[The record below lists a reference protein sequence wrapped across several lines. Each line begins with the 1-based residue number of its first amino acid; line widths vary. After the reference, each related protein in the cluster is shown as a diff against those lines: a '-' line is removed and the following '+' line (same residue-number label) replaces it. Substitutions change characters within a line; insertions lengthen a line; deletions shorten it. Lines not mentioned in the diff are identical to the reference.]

1 LVEINPAMV
10 VNFRIFRTTVREGLL
25 RERLMATL
33 SGFFGALAAVLAMI
47 GLYGVISYMV
57 IRRTNEIGI
66 RMALGAK
73 PRGILTMVLREAASL
88 LGIGLAIGTVLAALG
103 AMLARGLLFGLRP
116 SDPMTMF
123 MAIAMLAVV
132 AMVASYLP
140 ARRAANVNPITALR
154 DE

>member
-1 LVEINPAMV
+1 
-10 VNFRIFRTTVREGLL
+10 
-25 RERLMATL
+25 
-33 SGFFGALAAVLAMI
+33 MI

-73 PRGILTMVLREAASL
+73 PRAILSMVLREAVSL
-88 LGIGLAIGTVLAALG
+88 LSIGLVIGTVLAVLG
-103 AMLARGLLFGLRP
+103 AMSARGLLFGLRP

-123 MAIAMLAVV
+123 MAIAMLAAV

-140 ARRAANVNPITALR
+140 ARRAARVNPITALR

>member
-1 LVEINPAMV
+1 MAEVNPAMV
-10 VNFRIFRTTVREGLL
+10 IEFRVFKTTVREGLL

-33 SGFFGALAAVLAMI
+33 SGFFGAIAAVLAMI

-73 PRGILTMVLREAASL
+73 PRAILSMVLREAVSL
-88 LGIGLAIGTVLAALG
+88 LSIGLVIGTVLAVLG
-103 AMLARGLLFGLRP
+103 AMSARGLLFGLRP

-123 MAIAMLAVV
+123 MAIAMLAAV

-140 ARRAANVNPITALR
+140 ARRAARVNPITALR